1 MRKSNALKNLKDLQL
16 NGKELALF
24 QPSLEAEPLH
34 RRLHRLDGELRKAT
48 EALQQFNKEWAERNV
63 KAQACRLAISTPEI
77 TFAANKRREL
87 AARIREIQTEIGIAN
102 KERRSL
108 NAKTSQKASGGGL
121 EGELLPFPKKQVRSK
136 NCPLKQHR
144 EGTGYFEL
152 AARDELAPDLYPR
165 VERTAKA
172 LLEHAIS
179 TGIEES

>member
-1 MRKSNALKNLKDLQL
+1 MKTKPLKNLVDLTP
-16 NGKELALF
+16 NGKELVASPPL
-24 QPSLEAEPLH
+24 QGEPLH
-34 RRLHRLDGELRKAT
+34 RRLARLNRELAEAT
-48 EALQQFNKEWAERNV
+48 EALQSFNKEWAAKNI

-87 AARIREIQTEIGIAN
+87 AARIREIQTQIGIAN